1 MGDSHSEWGR
11 AEAGEEERERE
22 REREREIDSVHKMA
36 ISKRIMTT
44 KDRD

>member
-11 AEAGEEERERE
+11 EEAGEEERERE

>member
-1 MGDSHSEWGR
+1 MGDSHLEWGR
-11 AEAGEEERERE
+11 EEAGEEEKE

>member
-1 MGDSHSEWGR
+1 MGDSHSEWER
-11 AEAGEEERERE
+11 EEAGEEEK
-22 REREREIDSVHKMA
+22 EREREIDSVHKMA